1 MAGYFKTVGKATREV
16 FSALGKAASVIG
28 PATVEATKETVT
40 KINEFSD
47 NANAKMQE
55 WGLDFQSSADVPLDA
70 PQAHDDAEPIPVEAE
85 VEAAAAVAELPSG
98 ENFAYATALTA
109 ILSYV
114 ARCDDQ
120 ASDEELEMLRNNLSM
135 YVSNPSVPQ
144 DVAAKLQALADDET
158 LEFADV
164 AEYLDAVPLKSLA
177 SLEKL
182 VEGMVE
188 ADGVVSPKEAKVQ
201 ERFARYLE
209 WRRAQ
214 EA

>member
-1 MAGYFKTVGKATREV
+1 M
-16 FSALGKAASVIG
+16 
-28 PATVEATKETVT
+28 
-40 KINEFSD
+40 
-47 NANAKMQE
+47 
-55 WGLDFQSSADVPLDA
+55 
-70 PQAHDDAEPIPVEAE
+70 
-85 VEAAAAVAELPSG
+85 AELPAG
-98 ENFAYATALTA
+98 ENYAYATALTA

-135 YVSNPSVPQ
+135 YVSNPNVPQ

-188 ADGVVSPKEAKVQ
+188 ADGVVSPKEQKVQ
-201 ERFARYLE
+201 QRFARYLE
-209 WRRAQ
+209 QRAAT
-214 EA
+214 E